1 MKSPKISIIVAVD
14 EKRGI
19 GKNNKIPWHIKE
31 DLVRLAKMTRNRIVI
46 LGRRTYESMAGYYD
60 RSGRPMPAKEYII
73 VTSKNDFKSARNN
86 TYAAQSIEYALK
98 RAKKSG
104 GEEVFIIGGSE
115 IFNQAISRADKI
127 YLTLVKGDFNCDTF
141 FPDYKKFNKV
151 VYSEEG
157 TSGELD
163 FEFRILEKV

>member
-19 GKNNKIPWHIKE
+19 SRNNKIPWHIKE

-46 LGRRTYESMAGYYD
+46 LGRKTYESMVGYYN
-60 RSGRPMPAKEYII
+60 RSGRPMPAKEYIV
-73 VTSKNDFKSARNN
+73 VTGQKGFRSVRNN
-86 TYAAQSIEYALK
+86 TYAAHSIGDAVK

-104 GEEVFIIGGSE
+104 EKEVFIIGGSE
-115 IFNQAISRADKI
+115 IFNQTIPLTDKI

-141 FPDYKKFNKV
+141 FPDYSNFKKVIGSKK
-151 VYSEEG
+151 SK
-157 TSGELD
+157 SGGYD
-163 FEFRILEKV
+163 FEFRVLEKV